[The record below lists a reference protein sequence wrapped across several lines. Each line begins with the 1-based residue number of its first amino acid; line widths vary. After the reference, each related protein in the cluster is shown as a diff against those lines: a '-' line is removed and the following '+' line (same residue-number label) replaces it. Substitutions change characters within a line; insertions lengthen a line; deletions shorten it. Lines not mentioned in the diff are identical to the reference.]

1 MESSF
6 FDSLGM
12 YVAPHVDAS
21 DPVVVGVSWLLT
33 LVVSRVVQDG
43 TELKKIRHFLPLIAL
58 CFAIG
63 ARVAIDAFQT
73 DVSFATFLRAFAS
86 AAAAVLAHSQVRE
99 FEKMRKPDDQSSP
112 KN

>member
-1 MESSF
+1 MESNF

-73 DVSFATFLRAFAS
+73 EVSFATFLRAFAS

-99 FEKMRKPDDQSSP
+99 FEKMRNHTSEEHDE
-112 KN
+112 

>member
-33 LVVSRVVQDG
+33 LVVSRVVHDKEQLQ
-43 TELKKIRHFLPLIAL
+43 TVRHFLPLIAL

-73 DVSFATFLRAFAS
+73 EVSLASFVRAFGS

-99 FEKMRKPDDQSSP
+99 FEKMRKPTSE
-112 KN
+112 KNDE